1 LPADFQGGNTEIKK
15 KADDQVAA
23 ARNLLTKPNEKA
35 KEILKAVASKLKLI
49 WVKDIIKENEKNQK
63 NFNRSINGGILAG
76 RTTADDEENSRMQIT
91 RIAKVENDNNPEPMD
106 RAGVLAVLGDIGT
119 AIFDCDPNFC
129 KDETVPKCQEK
140 KAKEEKKTIEGYCNV
155 SKAIAKTL
163 NVKFNDLLAMGAK
176 AKKER
181 GGSAIAPR
189 KKGGPNGAERGSDN
203 TKMGTPRSGLL
214 TQTVDKSGFSAIWPW
229 QLIPKKYME
238 NCPEPWA
245 GHYSGSIVEVLF
257 DLDLFTKANSS
268 VGGDDPLKSF
278 EGKSMLE
285 MKIEDAKQH

>member
-1 LPADFQGGNTEIKK
+1 
-15 KADDQVAA
+15 
-23 ARNLLTKPNEKA
+23 
-35 KEILKAVASKLKLI
+35 
-49 WVKDIIKENEKNQK
+49 
-63 NFNRSINGGILAG
+63 
-76 RTTADDEENSRMQIT
+76 
-91 RIAKVENDNNPEPMD
+91 
-106 RAGVLAVLGDIGT
+106 
-119 AIFDCDPNFC
+119 
-129 KDETVPKCQEK
+129 
-140 KAKEEKKTIEGYCNV
+140 
-155 SKAIAKTL
+155 
-163 NVKFNDLLAMGAK
+163 MGAK
-176 AKKER
+176 AKEER

-257 DLDLFTKANSS
+257 DLDLFSKTNTS

-278 EGKSMLE
+278 EGKSMLDNE
-285 MKIEDAKQH
+285 NRRCKAALAGAFLISIGYHSAIEVKPTIWAYLGKDMPKICLLYTSPSPRD